1 MKRLTDI
8 PLFAAAG
15 DRVPVVAGPCSA
27 ESLEQM
33 LNTARG
39 VAECG
44 VCAMRAGLWKPRTKP
59 GGFEGVGAT
68 GLDWLCEARR
78 RTGVPVMTEV
88 ATPAHVEAV
97 LDAGLDALWIGART
111 STDPFAMQE
120 LADAL
125 RGVDIP
131 VFVKNPVSP
140 DLNLWIG
147 AIERMLRAGVGSV
160 VAVHRGF
167 SVYDNGDYRNHPQ
180 WALPIEL
187 RREMPELPLLCD
199 PSHIGGRRD
208 LVEPISRQA
217 LDLGFDGLFI
227 EVHRSPEQACSDA
240 GQQITPA
247 ALAGMLQRLV
257 RRDAPAAESEILR
270 LRAELDAIDAQ
281 IVSSLAQRMRV
292 SERIGEYKREKN
304 ISVLQSKRYGE
315 VVARMVDDAARVGL
329 SERFIRRIIGAIH
342 EESVNRQLEIV
353 ESADNREPDNK

>member
-1 MKRLTDI
+1 MKTISDI
-8 PLFAAAG
+8 SLFSGCDA
-15 DRVPVVAGPCSA
+15 RIPVVAGPCSA
-27 ESLEQM
+27 ESLDQM
-33 LNTARG
+33 LATAQG
-39 VAECG
+39 VAACG

-59 GGFEGVGAT
+59 GGFEGVGAV
-68 GLDWLCEARR
+68 GLEWLAEVRR
-78 RTGVPVMTEV
+78 RTGLAVMTEV

-97 LDAGLDALWIGART
+97 LAAGLDALWIGART

-147 AIERMLRAGVGSV
+147 AVERIERAGVRDI

-167 SVYDNGDYRNHPQ
+167 SVYDCGEYRNHPQ
-180 WALPIEL
+180 WAIPIEL

-208 LVEPISRQA
+208 LIEPISRQA
-217 LDLGFDGLFI
+217 LDLGFDGLFV
-227 EVHRSPEQACSDA
+227 EVHEAPERACSDV
-240 GQQITPA
+240 GQQITPD

-257 RRDAPAAESEILR
+257 RRNSSSEENEIVR
-270 LRAELDAIDAQ
+270 LRAELDAIDEQ
-281 IVSSLAQRMRV
+281 IVQSLAQRMRV
-292 SERIGEYKREKN
+292 SDLIGEYKRERN

-315 VVARMVDDAARVGL
+315 VVTRMVDDAARHGL
-329 SERFIRRIIGAIH
+329 SERFIRNIICAIH
-342 EESVNRQLEIV
+342 EESVNRQLESV
-353 ESADNREPDNK
+353 ESKNRD